1 MWDTE
6 KDTEKKAA
14 RLQESML
21 RTHTS
26 ISFQME
32 VHKSSLKYTPFNF
45 GLSVTENCEQIY
57 INEVK

>member
-6 KDTEKKAA
+6 KDMEKKAA

-45 GLSVTENCEQIY
+45 SLSIPENCEQIY

>member
-6 KDTEKKAA
+6 KDMEKKAA

-21 RTHTS
+21 RIHIS

-32 VHKSSLKYTPFNF
+32 MHKSSLKYTPFNF
-45 GLSVTENCEQIY
+45 SLSVPENCEQIY

>member
-14 RLQESML
+14 RLQESIL

-32 VHKSSLKYTPFNF
+32 MHKSRLKYTPFNF
-45 GLSVTENCEQIY
+45 NPSVLENREQIC

>member
-6 KDTEKKAA
+6 KDMEKKAA

-21 RTHTS
+21 RIHIS
-26 ISFQME
+26 IYFQME
-32 VHKSSLKYTPFNF
+32 MHKSSLKYTPFNF
-45 GLSVTENCEQIY
+45 SPSVPENCEQIY

>member
-6 KDTEKKAA
+6 KDMEKKAA

-21 RTHTS
+21 RTHTC

-45 GLSVTENCEQIY
+45 SLSVPENCEQIY